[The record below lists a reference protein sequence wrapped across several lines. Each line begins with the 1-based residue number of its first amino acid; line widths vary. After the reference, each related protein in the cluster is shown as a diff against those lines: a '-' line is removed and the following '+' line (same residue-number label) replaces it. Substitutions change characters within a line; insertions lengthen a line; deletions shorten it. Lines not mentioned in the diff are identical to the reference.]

1 MVFAFKPG
9 IFSIKKKKLFLILVV
24 FTYLDYF
31 FGKLILLI
39 FPTKN
44 LSYILS
50 MEIFFLAN
58 NYG

>member
-9 IFSIKKKKLFLILVV
+9 TFSIKKKNLFLILVV
-24 FTYLDYF
+24 FTYLDDF

>member
-9 IFSIKKKKLFLILVV
+9 TFSIKKKLFLILVV
-24 FTYLDYF
+24 FIYLDDI

-39 FPTKN
+39 FLTKN

-50 MEIFFLAN
+50 MEIFFLAD
-58 NYG
+58 NYGW